1 MIAQHRKYV
10 RKLYS
15 KGYSIRDIENK
26 MSFRVNNTTIRGR
39 RYSKDGFSRSNIFKV
54 VRNLMP
60 KTKGFQG
67 RCSKTKQKSMADRW
81 GFSSVDSLRR
91 HLISYNILHLMPGSS
106 AKVPGKTDVA
116 LGKNDM

>member
-15 KGYSIRDIENK
+15 KGYSIRDIEDK

-39 RYSKDGFSRSNIFKV
+39 KYSKNGFSRSNIFKV

-67 RCSKTKQKSMADRW
+67 RCSKTKQKAMADRW

-91 HLISYNILHLMPGSS
+91 HLISYNILHLMPGKSQS
-106 AKVPGKTDVA
+106 LT
-116 LGKNDM
+116 KNKCEIGVDNGV